1 MGGGIESRSRAESV
15 ILVDTHVLLW
25 MSWGDRRLGAH
36 ARRRLEQARTAE
48 DAAVSAVSFWEIA
61 TLVRRRRLTLPA
73 DPASWRRRQ
82 LADGLVE
89 IPVDGEVATRA
100 GLLADLHGD
109 PADRLIV
116 ATALEG
122 HTLLTAD
129 QRILDWP
136 GALVRIDARS

>member
-1 MGGGIESRSRAESV
+1 M
-15 ILVDTHVLLW
+15 
-25 MSWGDRRLGAH
+25 
-36 ARRRLEQARTAE
+36 
-48 DAAVSAVSFWEIA
+48 SAVSFWEIA

>member
-1 MGGGIESRSRAESV
+1 M

-36 ARRRLEQARTAE
+36 TRRRLEQARTDE
-48 DAAVSAVSFWEIA
+48 DAAVSAVSFLEIA
-61 TLVRRRRLTLPA
+61 TLVRKGRLTLPG
-73 DPASWRRRQ
+73 DPAAWRRRQ
-82 LADGLVE
+82 LADGIAE

-122 HTLLTAD
+122 HTLFTAD

-136 GALVRIDARS
+136 GALARLDARN